1 MNEYMLERDPAQ
13 KSRLWSQMALGSN
26 QDNSLYVTLGKLH
39 YLSEPLAAKHEK
51 FVSTLQKSNLER
63 IK

>member
-51 FVSTLQKSNLER
+51 VCFYLAET
-63 IK
+63 